1 MHYIMKRIFL
11 SYSILLPSLL
21 AISCTKDIVDTTGNV
36 VGVVSDSRS
45 GTFLSGVSI
54 ALSPTGKTITTGVDG
69 KYEFRDIESKEY
81 SISAN
86 KSGYKSDK
94 KTAFVQVGQDTN
106 VDFQLIPST
115 GDLVL
120 SQNSIDFGNDA
131 TTLTFDISNKG
142 TAPLTWQL
150 SEDASWLTCNP
161 TSGTTQSG
169 EKSSVVVNVDRKGL
183 ERGNYSQTI
192 AVSSSGGS
200 SIINISMSVRR
211 LMISLSPEELD
222 FGSTTTSMELNI
234 TNNGT
239 GNISYTLNPSNSWIK
254 LSRNTGTFTQ
264 TENIT
269 VSVDRTSLSEG
280 DHSGNLTLT
289 IGDEKLSIPVR
300 MNIPSKEKPTVA
312 LQIVDK
318 ITYNSVTF
326 KGAIASI
333 GSAKVNRH
341 GFCWST
347 SEDPTVSS
355 AGICNLGDSNKAK
368 DFTYNASSL
377 EPSTTYY
384 VRAYAENAEGI
395 SYSNKK
401 KFQTKGT
408 PQLAT
413 IETGAVSNVKA
424 TQADIVGNITNLGNV
439 ASITQYG
446 HVWSTHNAPTIND
459 NKTSLGT
466 TTEIGVYHSSMTGLA
481 PNTTY
486 YIRAYATNSVGTA
499 YGNVATFKTGS
510 TVSVSI
516 DDYGNENNWTR

>member
-1 MHYIMKRIFL
+1 MLQCSF
-11 SYSILLPSLL
+11 ILFSLL
-21 AISCTKDIVDTTGNV
+21 TVSCSKDIVDTTGNI

-45 GTFLSGVSI
+45 GTFLSGTSVV
-54 ALSPTGKTITTGVDG
+54 LSPTGKSYTTGADG

-200 SIINISMSVRR
+200 SIVNVSMSVQR
-211 LMISLSPEELD
+211 LMISLSPDELD

-239 GNISYTLNPSNSWIK
+239 GNISYTLTPSNSWIK
-254 LSRNTGTFTQ
+254 LSRNTGTFSQ

-269 VSVDRTSLSEG
+269 
-280 DHSGNLTLT
+280 
-289 IGDEKLSIPVR
+289 PV
-300 MNIPSKEKPTVA
+300 N
-312 LQIVDK
+312 
-318 ITYNSVTF
+318 
-326 KGAIASI
+326 
-333 GSAKVNRH
+333 NR
-341 GFCWST
+341 
-347 SEDPTVSS
+347 
-355 AGICNLGDSNKAK
+355 
-368 DFTYNASSL
+368 
-377 EPSTTYY
+377 
-384 VRAYAENAEGI
+384 
-395 SYSNKK
+395 
-401 KFQTKGT
+401 
-408 PQLAT
+408 
-413 IETGAVSNVKA
+413 
-424 TQADIVGNITNLGNV
+424 
-439 ASITQYG
+439 
-446 HVWSTHNAPTIND
+446 
-459 NKTSLGT
+459 
-466 TTEIGVYHSSMTGLA
+466 
-481 PNTTY
+481 
-486 YIRAYATNSVGTA
+486 
-499 YGNVATFKTGS
+499 
-510 TVSVSI
+510 
-516 DDYGNENNWTR
+516 